1 MAAHPGAAAGP
12 RVAHANAMSF
22 ASYVDRVRND
32 FIEMGAMELTLPQ
45 AVRLWNLGADDCRYV
60 LDALV
65 DAGFL
70 AWTPRRTVM
79 RTGRE
84 LHIEEVGRDA
94 HRRGIASEAH
104 VSVRR
109 AQPVNKSV
117 GQ

>member
-1 MAAHPGAAAGP
+1 
-12 RVAHANAMSF
+12 MSF
-22 ASYVDRVRND
+22 ASFVDRVRNE
-32 FIEMGAMELTLPQ
+32 FIEMPALELSLPQ

-70 AWTPRRTVM
+70 AWTAQRTIV

-84 LHIEEVGRDA
+84 LPLSTVGRDA
-94 HRRGIASEAH
+94 QRPGAGPKSKAH
-104 VSVRR
+104 ISVRR
-109 AQPVNKSV
+109 ARPAHKSV